1 MKTFGKIESRF
12 WISDDI
18 QALSDSAKLMAL
30 YLLTTGHG
38 NLIGIFKLSRGYMAD
53 DLCWDLAMVH
63 KTLAELESNNFLTL
77 SERGSYLCIHRF
89 MDHNPTVNQKQI
101 IARLRALTELP
112 ERLPDILPEA
122 VPVVQ
127 RVVDKLSAGKAC
139 REVKQLA
146 EQVRQ
151 LLEIRSEEVS
161 LEKYRNREE
170 EKYRS
175 LYKTYVRSDDRTPP
189 RTGEVPPS
197 VGSTTGTTPSKSKSK
212 SDKARF
218 SESFEQWW
226 SQYPKREGDKGN
238 KTKTFGHYKT
248 RLGEGNTPEGLLANL
263 LKYARY
269 CDETQVT
276 GTQYVK
282 TTTAYL
288 NNPDNVSNPW
298 KVNYE
303 ARQRHSGKLSLVE
316 QVEQANAH
324 ILHPEGSGH
333 FDGQAA
339 FDGQGVI
346 YDVEPEG
353 PGEPVFDDDR
363 PVRAEVDQCI
373 RSG

>member
-53 DLCWDLAMVH
+53 DLCWDLTTVQN
-63 KTLAELESNNFLTL
+63 TLAELQSNNFLTL
-77 SERGSYLCIHRF
+77 SEQGNYLCIHRF

-112 ERLPDILPEA
+112 ESLPDILPDA
-122 VPVVQ
+122 VPVIQ

-175 LYKTYVRSDDRTPP
+175 LYKTYVR
-189 RTGEVPPS
+189 
-197 VGSTTGTTPSKSKSK
+197 
-212 SDKARF
+212 
-218 SESFEQWW
+218 
-226 SQYPKREGDKGN
+226 
-238 KTKTFGHYKT
+238 
-248 RLGEGNTPEGLLANL
+248 
-263 LKYARY
+263 
-269 CDETQVT
+269 
-276 GTQYVK
+276 
-282 TTTAYL
+282 
-288 NNPDNVSNPW
+288 
-298 KVNYE
+298 
-303 ARQRHSGKLSLVE
+303 
-316 QVEQANAH
+316 
-324 ILHPEGSGH
+324 
-333 FDGQAA
+333 
-339 FDGQGVI
+339 
-346 YDVEPEG
+346 
-353 PGEPVFDDDR
+353 
-363 PVRAEVDQCI
+363 
-373 RSG
+373 

>member
-1 MKTFGKIESRF
+1 M
-12 WISDDI
+12 
-18 QALSDSAKLMAL
+18 
-30 YLLTTGHG
+30 
-38 NLIGIFKLSRGYMAD
+38 
-53 DLCWDLAMVH
+53 
-63 KTLAELESNNFLTL
+63 
-77 SERGSYLCIHRF
+77 
-89 MDHNPTVNQKQI
+89 
-101 IARLRALTELP
+101 
-112 ERLPDILPEA
+112 
-122 VPVVQ
+122 
-127 RVVDKLSAGKAC
+127 
-139 REVKQLA
+139 
-146 EQVRQ
+146 
-151 LLEIRSEEVS
+151 
-161 LEKYRNREE
+161 
-170 EKYRS
+170 
-175 LYKTYVRSDDRTPP
+175 
-189 RTGEVPPS
+189 PPS
-197 VGSTTGTTPSKSKSK
+197 VGSTTGTTPSKSK

-288 NNPDNVSNPW
+288 NNPDNVSNHW
-298 KVNYE
+298 TVNYE

-324 ILHPEGSGH
+324 ILHPEGSGR
-333 FDGQAA
+333 FAGQAA
-339 FDGQGVI
+339 FDGQGAI